1 MPEITITMIKLQ
13 HIPYSLSFLFIFQGL
28 AAQNADSSKTVNL
41 NEIQIFEKVTKN
53 SVERLSEVEGTLIY
67 SGKKNEVI
75 NVSALDADLSVNNN
89 RQLFSKVP
97 GVNIW
102 ESDGS
107 GIQTSISTRGLSPNR
122 SWEFN
127 VRQNGYD
134 ISSEVFGYPEAYFT
148 PPSEALSK
156 IEVVRGAAS
165 LQYGPQFG
173 GLLNYVIKKG
183 DTKKPIVFET
193 QQTTGSYGLFN
204 SYNALGG
211 TYKKIS
217 YYTYYHHRN
226 AEGWREN
233 SKYETNTGYASLEYA
248 INSKLK
254 IGFDYTHM
262 EYKSQQPGGLTD
274 SMFVA
279 DSRQSLRSRNWLVL
293 PWNVG
298 SVNLDYA
305 ISNDSRLTVKV
316 FGTLSERKSVGYL
329 KGINIADTFNTTIK
343 SFNLRQIDK
352 DIYQNFGSEIRF
364 LQSYKLFHQKSAL
377 AVGVRAYAGNTIR
390 RQLGIGSGNSEDDF
404 TIVKLSNGKEWEREL
419 TFGTENFA
427 VFAENMFKIGKR
439 LSITPGV
446 RYEMIKSTAKGY
458 INSSANGSIKDLKSE
473 RNVLLFGC
481 GLEFKT
487 TQTTNV
493 YANVSNSYRPVTFSE
508 LTPSSTLE
516 VIDPNLKDASGY
528 NIDLGYRGKLKNF
541 LSFDIG
547 TYYLHY
553 ENRIGT
559 ITKDNLPYRTNIGT
573 SLSKGI
579 EALIEFDPISLIA
592 PNSKIGSA
600 NLFASYSLIDASYI
614 HWNNPAIENDPLK
627 SIKNKRV
634 ENAPQHI
641 GRYGV
646 TYYLK
651 QFSVTYQF
659 NKVSDVFTDAAN
671 TEKPNATSTVGKISG
686 YTVMDLSLSYLI
698 KEKYSI
704 KAGVNNLT
712 NEKYA
717 TRRSGGYP
725 GPGLLPAN
733 GRTLYISIGGKF

>member
-1 MPEITITMIKLQ
+1 MLKK
-13 HIPYSLSFLFIFQGL
+13 IPFVICFISIYQEFFT
-28 AAQNADSSKTVNL
+28 QNLDSSKTISL
-41 NEIQIFEKVTKN
+41 DEIQIFERTTKN
-53 SVERLSEVEGTLIY
+53 DIKRLSEVEGTLIY

-75 NVSALDADLSVNNN
+75 NLNSLDADFSINNT

-134 ISSEVFGYPEAYFT
+134 ISSEVFGYPEAYFS
-148 PPSEALSK
+148 PPSEALSR
-156 IEVVRGAAS
+156 IEIVRGAAS

-183 DTKKPIVFET
+183 DSIKPIVFET
-193 QQTTGSYGLFN
+193 QQTGGSYGLFN

-211 TYKKIS
+211 TYKKFT

-274 SMFVA
+274 SMFISN
-279 DSRQSLRSRNWLVL
+279 SRQSKRSRNWMVL

-298 SVNLDYA
+298 SLNLDYT
-305 ISNDSRLTVKV
+305 ISENSKLTVKL
-316 FGTLSERKSVGYL
+316 FGTFSERKSVGYM
-329 KGINIADTFNTTIK
+329 KGINTADTFNTSLN

-352 DIYQNFGSEIRF
+352 DIYQNAGTEVRF
-364 LQSYKLFHQKSAL
+364 LQSYKLLNQKSAL
-377 AVGVRAYAGNTIR
+377 AIGTRVYKGNTIR
-390 RQLGIGSGNSEDDF
+390 RQLGIGSGNSEADF
-404 TIVKLSNGKEWEREL
+404 TIVKLSNEKDWEREL

-427 VFAENMFKIGKR
+427 LFAENMFKIGKKI
-439 LSITPGV
+439 SITPGI
-446 RYEMIKSTAKGY
+446 RYEIIKSTAKGY
-458 INSSANGSIKDLKSE
+458 INSTVNGKINDQKSE

-481 GLEFKT
+481 GIEFKT
-487 TQTTNV
+487 TKTTNI
-493 YANVSNSYRPVTFSE
+493 YANMSSSYRPVTFSE
-508 LTPSSTLE
+508 LTPSSTIE
-516 VIDPNLKDASGY
+516 VIDQNLKDASGY
-528 NIDLGYRGKLKNF
+528 NFDFGFRGKIKHF
-541 LSFDIG
+541 LNFDIG
-547 TYYLHY
+547 GYYLHY

-559 ITKDNLPYRTNIGT
+559 ITKDNLPFKTNIGT
-573 SLSKGI
+573 SLSRGI
-579 EALIEFDPISLIA
+579 EALVEFDPISLA
-592 PNSKIGSA
+592 TKNSKVGYA
-600 NLFASYSLIDASYI
+600 NFFASYSYIDATYT

-634 ENAPQHI
+634 ENAPKHI

-651 QFSVTYQF
+651 RLSITYQF
-659 NKVSDVFTDAAN
+659 NKVSDIYTDAAN
-671 TEKPNATSTVGKISG
+671 TEKSNATSTVGKISG
-686 YTVMDLSLSYLI
+686 YTVMDISISYLL

-712 NEKYA
+712 DEKYA

-733 GRTLYISIGGKF
+733 GRTMFISIGGKF